1 MIIECNDVPE
11 VIRVLR
17 WMGDQP
23 SDVPIRVTL
32 RSIPIDLNGLNSK
45 LSKSNDCSVPAKH
58 FMATVSDVIEEE

>member
-1 MIIECNDVPE
+1 VIIECNNVPE

-17 WMGDQP
+17 WMGEQTV
-23 SDVPIRVTL
+23 DVPISVAL